1 MSKNLFQPAS
11 KQQAKARVA
20 FSGASGSGK
29 TFWALAWA
37 TILAEG
43 EPIAVIDTERGSAS
57 LYADTYKFDVLEM
70 RPPYHPDRL
79 VEALHGATQA
89 GYRVVV
95 VDSLTH
101 FWSGQ
106 GGVLEIVDQAS
117 SRFKGNTHAAWQV
130 GTPIQQRMVDALL
143 GFDGHLIATMRAKT
157 EWVMEPDDRGKVT
170 PRKVG
175 LAPQQ
180 RSDIEFEFTM
190 MLELEAS
197 THRAHV
203 AKSRFA
209 DFADKVFATQDTQS
223 SAESFLGWLRS
234 GHAIVSRND
243 GDHVKQQ
250 IGNLQPYQ
258 REYLK
263 TRWVEEGLPK
273 VEMLSES
280 ERIIVDGL
288 INEAQTVEPAPA
300 EDDEMEEAF

>member
-11 KQQAKARVA
+11 KQQARARVA

-29 TFWALAWA
+29 TFWALSWA
-37 TILAEG
+37 TVLADG
-43 EPIAVIDTERGSAS
+43 ERIAVIDTERGSAS
-57 LYADTYKFDVLEM
+57 LYADTFNFDVLEM

-79 VEALHGATQA
+79 VEALAGATQA
-89 GYRVVV
+89 GYRVIV

-209 DFADKVFATQDTQS
+209 NFADKVFAPQDTTI
-223 SAESFLGWLRS
+223 SAEGFLGWLRS
-234 GHAIVSRND
+234 GEAPMNRND
-243 GDHVKQQ
+243 GDNVKQR
-250 IGNLQPYQ
+250 IGYLQPYQ

-273 VEMLSES
+273 VELLSEADR
-280 ERIIVDGL
+280 EVVETL
-288 INEAQTVEPAPA
+288 ITEAQTVEPAPA
-300 EDDEMEEAF
+300 EDDELEEAY